1 MRVKRTIQ
9 ITGEET
15 KGETEQLNI
24 TSTKHTVSGS
34 PYPKTK
40 GTIKVEIEAQYIKN
54 EERPETKAIPQQS
67 HHQEERIIA
76 KSTPMEVVSK
86 EWNCCEGIGS

>member
-15 KGETEQLNI
+15 KEETEQLNI

-54 EERPETKAIPQQS
+54 EERPETKAIPRQI
-67 HHQEERIIA
+67 RLA
-76 KSTPMEVVSK
+76 Y
-86 EWNCCEGIGS
+86 GSFLPPLFYPLFA

>member
-15 KGETEQLNI
+15 KEETEQLNI

-40 GTIKVEIEAQYIKN
+40 GTIKVEIEAQY
-54 EERPETKAIPQQS
+54 
-67 HHQEERIIA
+67 H
-76 KSTPMEVVSK
+76 
-86 EWNCCEGIGS
+86 